1 MNIKIL
7 TPEYVVFEGEV
18 NSVLLP
24 GKNGEFHIMTNHA
37 GIVSSLIGGNVKL
50 FADSI
55 DQAYAKNFTPT
66 QEGGNGSVFSYPI
79 KSGVVEF
86 NNNKG
91 IILCE

>member
-7 TPEYVVFEGEV
+7 TPEHVVFEGEV

-24 GKNGEFHIMTNHA
+24 GKNGEFHIMKNHA
-37 GIVSSLIGGNVKL
+37 GIVSSLIGGKVKL
-50 FADSI
+50 FTQNVDEAF
-55 DQAYAKNFTPT
+55 AKNFTK
-66 QEGGNGSVFSYPI
+66 ENDKDSIFSFPI

-86 NNNKG
+86 NHDKG

>member
-24 GKNGEFHIMTNHA
+24 GKNGEFHIMKNHA
-37 GIVSSLIGGNVKL
+37 GIVSSLVGGKVKL
-50 FADSI
+50 FVNSI
-55 DQAYAKNFTPT
+55 DEAYAKNLTK
-66 QEGGNGSVFSYPI
+66 ENEKDVVFSYPI

-86 NNNKG
+86 NHNKG

>member
-24 GKNGEFHIMTNHA
+24 GKNGEFHIMKNHA
-37 GIVSSLIGGNVKL
+37 AIVSSLIGGKVKL
-50 FADSI
+50 FTSSVEES
-55 DQAYAKNFTPT
+55 YAKNFTK
-66 QEGGNGSVFSYPI
+66 ENEKDSVFSYPI

-86 NNNKG
+86 NHDKG

>member
-7 TPEYVVFEGEV
+7 TPEHVVFEGEV

-24 GKNGEFHIMTNHA
+24 GKNGEFHIMKNHA
-37 GIVSSLIGGNVKL
+37 GIVSSLINGKVKL
-50 FADSI
+50 YVSSI
-55 DQAYAKNFTPT
+55 DETYAKNFTR
-66 QEGGNGSVFSYPI
+66 ENEKDSVFSYLI

-86 NNNKG
+86 NHDKG

>member
-7 TPEYVVFEGEV
+7 TPEHVVFEGEV

-24 GKNGEFHIMTNHA
+24 GKNGEFHIMKNHA
-37 GIVSSLIGGNVKL
+37 GIVSSLIGGKVKL
-50 FADSI
+50 FTQSVDEAFAKNLTKENDKDSI
-55 DQAYAKNFTPT
+55 
-66 QEGGNGSVFSYPI
+66 FSFPI

-86 NNNKG
+86 NHNKG

>member
-1 MNIKIL
+1 MDIKIL
-7 TPEYVVFEGEV
+7 TPESVIFEGEV

-37 GIVSSLIGGNVKL
+37 GIVSSLVEGKVKL
-50 FADSI
+50 FVNTVNEI
-55 DQAYAKNFTPT
+55 FAKNFTK
-66 QEGGNGSVFSYPI
+66 ENDKDSVFSFAI
-79 KSGVVEF
+79 KSGVIEF

>member
-7 TPEYVVFEGEV
+7 TPEHVVFEGEV

-24 GKNGEFHIMTNHA
+24 GKNGEFHIMKNHA
-37 GIVSSLIGGNVKL
+37 GIVSSLVGGKVKL
-50 FADSI
+50 YTNSI
-55 DQAYAKNFTPT
+55 SEPYAKNFTK
-66 QEGGNGSVFSYPI
+66 ENEKDSVFSYKI

-86 NNNKG
+86 NHEKG